1 MRRERNYDN
10 PYLKHVLI
18 RLEDLRCD
26 GRFGYEKVYVN
37 LLRIPILNGQ
47 EQPMGVGL
55 VFTDYIKVDH
65 NTMKH
70 FFKEL

>member
-1 MRRERNYDN
+1 MG
-10 PYLKHVLI
+10 V
-18 RLEDLRCD
+18 
-26 GRFGYEKVYVN
+26 FGYEKVYVN